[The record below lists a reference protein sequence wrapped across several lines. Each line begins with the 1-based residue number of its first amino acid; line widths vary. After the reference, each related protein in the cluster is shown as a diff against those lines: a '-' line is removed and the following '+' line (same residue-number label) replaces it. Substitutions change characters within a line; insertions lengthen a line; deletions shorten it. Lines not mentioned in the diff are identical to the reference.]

1 MINSQ
6 QSQSQRIAHR
16 HLRDADLGTA
26 KSGQVEEVID
36 LQNQT
41 LIRAQYDDGSTMTL
55 DQREISKP
63 RWVSGPAVPILKTPK
78 QLLSVLDLRLPFL
91 ALMLAI
97 LIGAVIALT
106 VLNLNWQLE
115 ALTISFTLL
124 SAYALWML
132 RILSRRQIIRSQGQN
147 N

>member
-1 MINSQ
+1 MISERR
-6 QSQSQRIAHR
+6 SPSQRIAHR
-16 HLRDADLGTA
+16 HLRDPELGTA
-26 KSGQVEEVID
+26 KSGQIKEVID

-41 LIRAQYDDGSTMTL
+41 LISAQYDDGSTMTL

-63 RWVSGPAVPILKTPK
+63 RWVSGPAVPILKAPK
-78 QLLSVLDLRLPFL
+78 QLLAVFDLRLPFL

-106 VLNLNWQLE
+106 VFNLNWQLE
-115 ALTISFTLL
+115 AITISVTLL

-132 RILSRRQIIRSQGQN
+132 RILNRRQIIRSQGPKS
-147 N
+147 